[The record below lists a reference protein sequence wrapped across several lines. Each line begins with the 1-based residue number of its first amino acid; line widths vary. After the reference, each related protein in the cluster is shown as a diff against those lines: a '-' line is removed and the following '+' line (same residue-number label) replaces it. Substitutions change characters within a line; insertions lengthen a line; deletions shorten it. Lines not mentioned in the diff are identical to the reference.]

1 MSPPS
6 VSLVMPTYRRAA
18 ALEANV
24 PTLLAVDGVDEIV
37 VVPDGPDPETAAVL
51 ASFDDPRLRVV
62 TLPEHGGSQ
71 VARNAGIAAARGDWL
86 LMADDDCR
94 LPPDYVTTMLAESE
108 RHGADIVGAPWV
120 LLGDGDL
127 DAAVAEARTTLSVSS
142 VGLATPVN
150 RFPDAAVETPFLYSQ
165 VLVRR
170 AVFEAVSYDTTY
182 KLNSWREETS
192 LFLDA
197 TRAGFKCVLTPLTYS
212 YQVGDWD
219 GGQRS
224 GALRRE
230 FWILVNN
237 WRFLRRHGDWLR
249 DHGEIRGVLRE
260 QSAFGARRYRQLLRE
275 RREVRAVRARRA
287 HEATQAELGT
297 V

>member
-1 MSPPS
+1 MSAHS
-6 VSLVMPTYRRAA
+6 VSVVLPSYRRAA
-18 ALEANV
+18 ALEANFGS
-24 PTLLAVDGVDEIV
+24 LLAVDGVDELV
-37 VVPDGPDPETAAVL
+37 VVLDGPDPAAAEVI
-51 ASFDDPRLRVV
+51 ASFGDPRVRVIA
-62 TLPEHGGSQ
+62 LPQRGGSQ

-94 LPPDYVTTMLAESE
+94 LPPGYVTTMLEEAE
-108 RHGADIVGAPWV
+108 RHGADVVGAPWV
-120 LLGDGDL
+120 LVFDGDL
-127 DAAVAEARTTLSVSS
+127 DAEVARARAQTVAH
-142 VGLATPVN
+142 VGLATPVT
-150 RFPDAAVETPFLYSQ
+150 RFPEAAIETPFLYSQ

-170 AVFEAVSYDTTY
+170 AVFDAVRYDTSY

-197 TRAGFKCVLTPLTYS
+197 TKAGFKCLLTPSTYS
-212 YQVGDWD
+212 FQVGDWD

-249 DHGEIRGVLRE
+249 RHGEIDGVLRE
-260 QSAFGARRYRQLLRE
+260 QASFAARRYRQLLRE
-275 RREVRAVRARRA
+275 RRQVRAAARARPA
-287 HEATQAELGT
+287 AEPPPAKLEA

>member
-1 MSPPS
+1 VSAPS
-6 VSLVMPTYRRAA
+6 VSVVLPTYRRAA
-18 ALEANV
+18 ALESNFG
-24 PTLLAVDGVDEIV
+24 TLLALDGVDELV
-37 VVPDGPDPETAAVL
+37 VVLDGPDPAAAEVL
-51 ASFDDPRLRVV
+51 ESFGDPRVRVI
-62 TLPEHGGSQ
+62 TLPERGGSQ

-86 LMADDDCR
+86 LMSDDDCR
-94 LPPDYVTTMLAESE
+94 LPPDYVTTMLAEAE
-108 RHGADIVGAPWV
+108 RHDADIVGAPWV
-120 LLGDGDL
+120 LVFDGDL
-127 DAAVAEARTTLSVSS
+127 DVEVAQARARPVTSI
-142 VGLATPVN
+142 GLATPVT
-150 RFPDAAVETPFLYSQ
+150 RFPTETVETPFLYSQ

-170 AVFEAVSYDTTY
+170 AVFESVHYDTSY

-212 YQVGDWD
+212 FQVGDWD

-249 DHGEIRGVLRE
+249 GHGDIPGVARG
-260 QSAFGARRYRQLLRE
+260 QAAFVTMRYRQLLRE
-275 RREVRAVRARRA
+275 RREVRQARARQPTPPTA
-287 HEATQAELGT
+287 ADVETA
-297 V
+297 